1 MPSLRIR
8 NLPDET
14 YTVLRRRATQEGK
27 RLQQYLLAE
36 LNRLAAHPTILDLGV
51 TTLAKIGCFRP
62 MLDRQITIRLPK
74 LHLLPNPNGPGPL
87 RLLGR

>member
-27 RLQQYLLAE
+27 SLQQYLLAE
-36 LNRLAAHPTILDLGV
+36 LNRLAARPTIDELMNRVDKRSGGRVSFEQAVEDLREDRH
-51 TTLAKIGCFRP
+51 RP
-62 MLDRQITIRLPK
+62 
-74 LHLLPNPNGPGPL
+74 
-87 RLLGR
+87 